1 MISVDTGV
9 LQEVGRRAE
18 QAGVF
23 GDISVRGGRLSCA
36 AKASAEPAFY
46 RISPEG
52 DAVWVELVTEDRWL
66 SGSIEGDLVHTGDKL
81 EELLDEELADVGYS
95 GPTPSYEHFRSEDML
110 FTFRSKAPAADADT
124 LLKFLLAYEQCF
136 RNLGD
141 MDEGSG
147 ED

>member
-1 MISVDTGV
+1 VIIVDTGV

-23 GDISVRGGRLSCA
+23 GPVSFEGGRVVCA

-46 RISPEG
+46 RVSPEG
-52 DAVWVELVTEDRWL
+52 DTVWVELVTEDRWL

-81 EELLDEELADVGYS
+81 EELLDEELADVGYT
-95 GPTPSYEHFRSEDML
+95 GPTPSYEHFRSDDML
-110 FTFRSKAPAADADT
+110 FTFRSAAPAADADT

-141 MDEGSG
+141 MDEASG

>member
-1 MISVDTGV
+1 MVNVDTGV
-9 LQEVGRRAE
+9 LEQVGRQAE
-18 QAGVF
+18 EAGVF
-23 GDISVRGGRLSCA
+23 GPVTREDGRLVCA

-52 DAVWVELVTEDRWL
+52 GRLWVELVTEDRWL

-95 GPTPSYEHFRSEDML
+95 GATPTFEHFRSEEML
-110 FTFRSKAPAADADT
+110 FTFRTPLPSDDAET
-124 LLKFLLAYEQCF
+124 VLKFLLAYEQCF
-136 RNLGD
+136 RPLGD
-141 MDEGSG
+141 MDESSA